1 MNLGRVWKILEKTY
15 FILFCIYIVAFSFSK
30 VSDNP
35 RSVIWSDSEGYY
47 KYLPGLFIIQ
57 DIHKIPEGSIWP
69 TYTENGEYIIK
80 YTCGIAILQLP
91 FFLLCWLFQYIMG
104 YNYHDIFN
112 DYFAYGVQISG
123 LFYGLWGLYLLKK
136 YLYKL
141 HPFVVFLVIGSLL
154 FGTNLYYY
162 ICREPGMSHVYSFFL
177 FVLLLHCIK
186 RYYSYPTIISAIYLG
201 LIFGLITLIRPT
213 NVIIIFLFLAWNI
226 SSFKEVINRFYF
238 HLKHWKNFFL
248 MGLFGGIVFIPQ
260 ILYWYDMT
268 GNYIFYS
275 YSEEGFHYLLKP
287 KFIAVLFDTRN
298 GWILYTP
305 ISILFIISL
314 FHTWKNRLTSTPII
328 TIMLFVWTYLF
339 SSWWCWWF
347 GGAFGHRSYVEI
359 YALLAIPFGYFLES
373 LYHSSKRKLGFIV
386 VLIIFFCHY
395 NIALT
400 DLYINTG
407 RNWSDEIW
415 MWNREKLLWMWKEIF
430 T

>member
-1 MNLGRVWKILEKTY
+1 
-15 FILFCIYIVAFSFSK
+15 
-30 VSDNP
+30 
-35 RSVIWSDSEGYY
+35 
-47 KYLPGLFIIQ
+47 
-57 DIHKIPEGSIWP
+57 
-69 TYTENGEYIIK
+69 
-80 YTCGIAILQLP
+80 
-91 FFLLCWLFQYIMG
+91 
-104 YNYHDIFN
+104 
-112 DYFAYGVQISG
+112 
-123 LFYGLWGLYLLKK
+123 
-136 YLYKL
+136 
-141 HPFVVFLVIGSLL
+141 
-154 FGTNLYYY
+154 
-162 ICREPGMSHVYSFFL
+162 
-177 FVLLLHCIK
+177 
-186 RYYSYPTIISAIYLG
+186 
-201 LIFGLITLIRPT
+201 
-213 NVIIIFLFLAWNI
+213 
-226 SSFKEVINRFYF
+226 
-238 HLKHWKNFFL
+238 

-328 TIMLFVWTYLF
+328 TIMLLVWTYLF